1 MKVTNS
7 ITVDVAK
14 PDFPVVV
21 RAKQL
26 DNARYINITLTDNG
40 LPFTIPDGTSA
51 IFRGLCPNGHS
62 FFYDA
67 LIVNNIIEVQLIEAA
82 LSVAGRVKAEVNLY
96 NVNAEKLTT
105 FGFIIDVEAASVSDQ
120 VIEQSDYFTALTNLV
135 SKAIASNTAV
145 KIVGYV
151 SNVSEL
157 PTSGVDIGSLYGVG
171 ADAPYD
177 YYGWDGNKWTNNG
190 QLKGAKGDPFT
201 YSDFTPEQLA
211 ALRGPKGEIGVQ
223 GPKGDPFVYSD
234 FTPEQL
240 AALRGP
246 IGPKGEIGERGP
258 KGDPFVYSDFTP
270 EQLAALKGPQ
280 GEIGERGP
288 KGDPFVYSDFT
299 EEQLEALKGPKG
311 DIGEQGPQGDQGPIG
326 NTGSPAG
333 FGTPIA
339 SATQLEPNAEP
350 TVTVEASGEDTSKIF
365 NFVFGIPKGAKGD
378 TGEKGATGEKGE
390 QGPIGN
396 TGSPAGFGT
405 PTASATQLEANAEP
419 TVTVEAS
426 GEDTSKIFN
435 FVFGI
440 PKGAKGDTGEK
451 GATGEKGEQGPQGV
465 QGEKGEK
472 GDTGSGFAVLG
483 YFANVSLLQT
493 NVTNP
498 SAGDAYGV
506 GENEPYD
513 IYIWDGKNSQWVNNG
528 PLQGAKGD
536 KGETGAAAGFGIPTA
551 EVTSLDFTEAPTVS
565 VEASGTN
572 IAKIFKFI
580 FGIPKG
586 AKGDTGAQGAQGPA
600 GEKGIDGSPAGF
612 GTPTA
617 SATQLEPNVEPTV
630 TVEASGEDTSKIF
643 NFVFGIPKGAKGDTG
658 EKGATGEKG
667 DPFVYSDFTPEQLA
681 ALRGPKGEI
690 GEKGE
695 QGPIGNTGFPAG
707 FGTPTASATQL
718 EPNVEPT
725 VTVEA
730 SGEDTSKIFNF
741 VFGIPKG
748 AKGDTGE
755 KGPQGDPGEQGPVG
769 DSGVYVG
776 SSAPTDPHKNVW
788 IDPTGNPSTLIVE
801 TTVNA
806 LASSWNSNSITIA
819 VPNVT
824 ASSNLEVGLAQTAT
838 DEQFSDAISAQ
849 IRCISAGVG
858 TITLR
863 AINTPTVDLPILI
876 RRFS

>member
-135 SKAIASNTAV
+135 NKAIASNTAV

-211 ALRGPKGEIGVQ
+211 ALRGPQGEIGER

-365 NFVFGIPKGAKGD
+365 NFIFGIPKGAKGD

-405 PTASATQLEANAEP
+405 PTASATQLEPNAEP

-451 GATGEKGEQGPQGV
+451 GATGDPGIQGPQG
-465 QGEKGEK
+465 
-472 GDTGSGFAVLG
+472 
-483 YFANVSLLQT
+483 
-493 NVTNP
+493 
-498 SAGDAYGV
+498 
-506 GENEPYD
+506 
-513 IYIWDGKNSQWVNNG
+513 I
-528 PLQGAKGD
+528 
-536 KGETGAAAGFGIPTA
+536 
-551 EVTSLDFTEAPTVS
+551 
-565 VEASGTN
+565 
-572 IAKIFKFI
+572 
-580 FGIPKG
+580 
-586 AKGDTGAQGAQGPA
+586 
-600 GEKGIDGSPAGF
+600 
-612 GTPTA
+612 
-617 SATQLEPNVEPTV
+617 
-630 TVEASGEDTSKIF
+630 
-643 NFVFGIPKGAKGDTG
+643 
-658 EKGATGEKG
+658 
-667 DPFVYSDFTPEQLA
+667 
-681 ALRGPKGEI
+681 
-690 GEKGE
+690 
-695 QGPIGNTGFPAG
+695 QGPIGPNEV
-707 FGTPTASATQL
+707 SATTTTNISGILKGNGSTVQAAQTGVDYAAPAISTTATL
-718 EPNVEPT
+718 TAAGWSDKSQT
-725 VTVEA
+725 VTVTGVTTTNNILVMPQKASSEDYYTAEVEA
-730 SGEDTSKIFNF
+730 IVQAT
-741 VFGIPKG
+741 
-748 AKGDTGE
+748 
-755 KGPQGDPGEQGPVG
+755 
-769 DSGVYVG
+769 DSLTFACETV
-776 SSAPTDPHKNVW
+776 PTVA
-788 IDPTGNPSTLIVE
+788 LIVD
-801 TTVNA
+801 
-806 LASSWNSNSITIA
+806 II
-819 VPNVT
+819 
-824 ASSNLEVGLAQTAT
+824 
-838 DEQFSDAISAQ
+838 
-849 IRCISAGVG
+849 
-858 TITLR
+858 
-863 AINTPTVDLPILI
+863 ILG
-876 RRFS
+876 